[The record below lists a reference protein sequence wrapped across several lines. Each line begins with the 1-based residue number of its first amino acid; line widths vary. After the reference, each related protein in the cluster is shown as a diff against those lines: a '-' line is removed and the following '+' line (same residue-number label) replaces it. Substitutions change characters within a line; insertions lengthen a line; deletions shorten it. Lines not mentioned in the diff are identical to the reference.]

1 MEQTKKRR
9 LNVGVASILFILLGM
24 LAAGCAKEEPVIP
37 NPDEE
42 LGAKAY
48 FPATVGDIWEY
59 EGQGNEYASFYR
71 EVVYG
76 EGDLAQFSEDNGGTV
91 TATVYS
97 ITEDVITQVFF
108 KGEEYEDTNFLAEE
122 PNADMVILKAPLSE
136 GTQWNTENGSRKI
149 VDLDATV
156 DTPAGQF
163 LSCIQ
168 VEVEEGDST
177 LYEYFAPEVG
187 MVKREFIMGEE
198 KVTSSLSDFSI
209 GPK

>member
-1 MEQTKKRR
+1 MRQSRGR
-9 LNVGVASILFILLGM
+9 LPIATMLLLVVSM
-24 LAAGCAKEEPVIP
+24 LTVGCAKEEPVIP

-42 LGAKAY
+42 LGVKAY

-71 EVVYG
+71 EVVYA

-187 MVKREFIMGEE
+187 MVKREFIMGEDR
-198 KVTSSLSDFSI
+198 VTSSLSDFSI
-209 GPK
+209 GSK